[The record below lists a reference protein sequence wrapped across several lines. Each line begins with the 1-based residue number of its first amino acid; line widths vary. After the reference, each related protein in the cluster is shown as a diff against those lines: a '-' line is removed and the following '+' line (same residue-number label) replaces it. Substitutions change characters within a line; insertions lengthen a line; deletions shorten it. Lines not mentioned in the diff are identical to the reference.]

1 MKTTLSPKLAM
12 NPRLPLVLL
21 LFGGILLSSCAS
33 RDLRSLRPCVVSAN
47 SEQLNILPA
56 EDIDLLFM
64 IDNSGSMQE
73 EQEAIQREIGRMVQT
88 LIDQD
93 EIDALIATSPE
104 LEGARA
110 VKRLRVGAVSSD
122 IGVAG
127 FGSNLTGEQ
136 VLAILHDPDPDVQL
150 SSYGVV
156 NCGIRIVGGAEAYVD
171 PDRTKWGDKGLINR
185 TPAVTSVPDESGS
198 PVACPESYPD
208 FLFFDVEDD
217 QSISDFAH
225 SVSCTAMLGITG
237 CGFEMQLESVL
248 IAVTP
253 SESEDVTIAEVHG
266 GRGVADLPYPE
277 GNGGFFRDEAIL
289 AIIMI
294 TDEDDCSTKE
304 PQVFNSS
311 STELISQ
318 DDPMISGLGPLRVN
332 TRCTARYKDAEGNEK
347 QPLYPINR
355 YVDGILAAKPAN
367 RLIFAGIVGVP
378 NDGSVDAD
386 AQIQGPEA
394 FETLLAHP
402 EMQVREHVRDEGG
415 VKVWDQIPGEPP
427 TSDFVI
433 PACYRCLGDD
443 GQERS
448 IEHFSECNQAGDDL
462 QYAVPADRIVR
473 VAKGLREAGA
483 IALVQTICT
492 DDFSDAVTNI
502 LKAIIQQTK
511 PSCLR
516 RALNRDAIGEVPCNF
531 FETLPAGM
539 TCAELEDQ
547 GRDPVPYSVSDDGI
561 ETCRLLQL
569 VPTEDEIAAGAYPEG
584 EGWFY
589 DDYTVETLEEQCAH
603 LEVKAAVRMS
613 NIQPTPGSQLRID
626 CLQPTQAEKN
636 VNSPCATDSACAF
649 DDADTLGQFLV
660 DWNLSLDRYSVD
672 GEQPMFCDLESNT
685 CQIGCEASSD
695 CPGSMTC
702 VGDEG
707 RKLCIDPTCSVR

>member
-1 MKTTLSPKLAM
+1 MKTKLSPKLAAT
-12 NPRLPLVLL
+12 PRLSLVLPFL
-21 LFGGILLSSCAS
+21 GLFVGGILLSSCAS

-73 EQEAIQREIGRMVQT
+73 EQEALQREIGRMVQT

-110 VKRLRVGAVSSD
+110 VKRLRVGAISSD

-127 FGSNLTGEQ
+127 FGADLTPQE
-136 VLAILHDPDPDVQL
+136 VQQYL
-150 SSYGVV
+150 ENQTLNNYGIV
-156 NCGIRIVGGAEAYVD
+156 NCGIKLDGVGGIEVDAERA
-171 PDRTKWGDKGLINR
+171 RRGDMGVINR
-185 TPAVTSVPDESGS
+185 VPVVASVPDSNGD
-198 PVACPESYPD
+198 PVPCPDSYPD
-208 FLFFDVEDD
+208 FLFFDVEED
-217 QSISDFAH
+217 QNIGGFAAD
-225 SVSCTAMLGITG
+225 VSCTAMLGITG

-248 IAVTP
+248 LAVTP
-253 SESEDVTIAEVHG
+253 SDSEAVAFAEVHG

-277 GNGGFFRDEAIL
+277 GNAGFFREDAIL

-294 TDEDDCSTKE
+294 TDEDDCSTAE
-304 PQVFNSS
+304 PHVFKGNSD
-311 STELISQ
+311 ELVSL
-318 DDPMISGLGPLRVN
+318 DDPILQSTGQPFRVN
-332 TRCTARYKDAEGNEK
+332 TRCTAKYVNKKGEPTE
-347 QPLYPINR
+347 PLYPIER
-355 YVDGILAAKPAN
+355 YVNGLLAAKPAN

-378 NDGSVDAD
+378 NDGSVNAD
-386 AQIQGPEA
+386 EQIQGVEG
-394 FETLLAHP
+394 FDSILSHP

-415 VKVWDQIPGEPP
+415 VLVWDTIPGET
-427 TSDFVI
+427 TSDFVV
-433 PACYRCLGDD
+433 PACYRCLDSNGS
-443 GQERS
+443 ERD
-448 IEHFSECNQAGDDL
+448 IEHFQECNNAGDDL

-473 VAKGLREAGA
+473 VARGLREAGA

-516 RALNRDAIGEVPCNF
+516 RALNRDALGQVPCNF
-531 FETLPAGM
+531 FETLPEGM
-539 TCAELEDQ
+539 KCEDLADE
-547 GRDPVPYSVSDDGI
+547 GRDPEPYSVSEDGI

-569 VPTEDEIAAGAYPEG
+569 VPTEDERAAGQYPQG
-584 EGWFY
+584 QGWFY
-589 DDYTVETLEEQCAH
+589 DDYTVETIEEQCAH
-603 LEVKAAVRMS
+603 LDVKAAVRLA
-613 NIQPTPGSQLRID
+613 NITPTPGAQVRID

-636 VNSPCATDSACAF
+636 VNSPCANDAACTF
-649 DDADTLGQFLV
+649 DDPDQLEQFLV
-660 DWNLSLDRYSVD
+660 DWNLSSERYSVG

-702 VGDEG
+702 VGEG